1 MEAWQPFGQM
11 DYDLN
16 NPTYEHEG
24 WSQAFVFINNVSIN
38 ISVYAHAHKYTC
50 PIIVFREILDQS
62 RNSIFYFKHI
72 ARLPS
77 RKTVPIYT
85 SSNYVVTTWHT
96 LVICSYFYLIVKTS
110 FISISIS
117 LIFYEV
123 EHFLKIILPIYMFF
137 MSCSFMFFVHF
148 PIGLFVF
155 WFFLLT

>member
-1 MEAWQPFGQM
+1 M
-11 DYDLN
+11 
-16 NPTYEHEG
+16 
-24 WSQAFVFINNVSIN
+24 
-38 ISVYAHAHKYTC
+38 YAHAHKYTC

-110 FISISIS
+110 FISITIS

-123 EHFLKIILPIYMFF
+123 EHFLKIILPVYMFF
-137 MSCSFMFFVHF
+137 LSCSFMFFAHF
-148 PIGLFVF
+148 LIGLFVF
-155 WFFLLT
+155 CFFYWLSSCRSQPTLLEILQIII